1 MKRAKLFFFMS
12 SISFVAVL
20 SQAAHA
26 EVHVPSIIGDN
37 MVLQQGLKVRIWGTA
52 QPGERVTVTFTSSK
66 ANATADT
73 SGRWQTLIGP
83 FKAGGP
89 FAMTIT
95 GGNTLTFSNVLVGEV
110 WICSGQ
116 SNMEWPLVNA
126 KGGTDAIAQANYPE
140 IRLFTVRK
148 KIATSALD
156 DVDGR
161 WVVTTP
167 EQVPQFS
174 AVGYFFGRELYQRL
188 KIPIGLIHTSWGGT
202 PAEAWTSQEMLAS
215 LPTLKPILER
225 YQHELK
231 QLPQLQKESESKLA
245 EWERANL
252 YQDEGNKGEALG
264 YAATSFDAA
273 DWKMMKLPQPLET
286 AGLNIDGAVWFRK
299 ETDVPASWA
308 GKDLLLNLGP
318 IDDFDVTYFNG
329 VRVGATGSEI
339 PNSYLVP
346 PRYKGSV
353 AVGHAG
359 SNLIAVRVFDRAGG
373 GGVNG

>member
-66 ANATADT
+66 ANATADP

-89 FAMTIT
+89 FGMTIT

-148 KIATSALD
+148 KTATSALD

-225 YQHELK
+225 YQQELK
-231 QLPQLQKESESKLA
+231 QLPQLQQESETKLA

-299 ETDVPASWA
+299 EIDVPASWV

-329 VRVGATGSEI
+329 AQVGTTGS
-339 PNSYLVP
+339 
-346 PRYKGSV
+346 
-353 AVGHAG
+353 
-359 SNLIAVRVFDRAGG
+359 
-373 GGVNG
+373 